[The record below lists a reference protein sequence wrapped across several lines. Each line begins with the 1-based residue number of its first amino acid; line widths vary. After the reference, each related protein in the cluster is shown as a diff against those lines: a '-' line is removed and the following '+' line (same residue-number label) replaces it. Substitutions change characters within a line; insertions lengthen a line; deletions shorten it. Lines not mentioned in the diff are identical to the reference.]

1 MKLLSSALMAALLAG
16 FSGSSVASEV
26 DAREVFAV
34 AAAGGMTFTASR
46 VAEDVSLVF
55 LHFTPD
61 GRASLI
67 SELERTA
74 VVSEVVNKRLAV
86 RGDLPAS
93 AVQVRRRAGS
103 DGLDEYDM
111 SGDMRLQWSKCTDVG
126 CVPSGTPK
134 TVKVSGVV
142 VQSVINGRPA
152 YRVRSVRY
160 EGGRP

>member
-1 MKLLSSALMAALLAG
+1 MVAVLAG
-16 FSGSSVASEV
+16 FSYSSFASEV

-34 AAAGGMTFTASR
+34 GAAGGMTFTASR

-67 SELERTA
+67 SELERTG
-74 VVSEVVNKRLAV
+74 VVSEVVNKRLGV

-134 TVKVSGVV
+134 NLKVSGVV

-152 YRVRSVRY
+152 YRVRSIRY